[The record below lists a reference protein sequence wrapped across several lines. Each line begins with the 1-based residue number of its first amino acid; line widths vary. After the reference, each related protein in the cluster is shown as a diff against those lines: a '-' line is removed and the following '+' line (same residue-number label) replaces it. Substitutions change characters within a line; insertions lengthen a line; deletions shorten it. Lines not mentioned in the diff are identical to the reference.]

1 MVTEKSCNILR
12 PLQALTSSTQ
22 NYSNYRGALRIAV
35 PPCIPFLGKSKPQ
48 PNLNPNT
55 QANRRNRP
63 LPKRPNIHRRW
74 KPTPH
79 TRGSDKF
86 SQIYN
91 ASRIRPRNPALQ
103 RSTILLTRGTR
114 VARIHRIQ
122 ITIRN
127 GARRDVGPELRIRAE
142 RTRRNTTQRFLYPHR
157 RHDDIHGCCLY
168 GFR

>member
-12 PLQALTSSTQ
+12 PLQALTSSTK

-48 PNLNPNT
+48 PNANPT
-55 QANRRNRP
+55 PKLRKRDRP
-63 LPKRPNIHRRW
+63 LPKRSNIHRRR
-74 KPTPH
+74 KPTPN
-79 TRGSDKF
+79 TRWSDKLP
-86 SQIYN
+86 QIYN
-91 ASRIRPRNPALQ
+91 ANSIRPRNPALQ
-103 RSTILLTRGTR
+103 RSTILPTRGARVTR
-114 VARIHRIQ
+114 IYRIQ
-122 ITIRN
+122 FTVRN
-127 GARRDVGPELRIRAE
+127 RARRDVGPELRIRAE